1 MAEND
6 FSLKETCPKIGGGRS
21 IPGHHSTSWSECHF
35 STSDSSKLELY
46 LLTTHLS
53 RPTKK
58 RLLVSVSSK
67 SLRFRRGSPGP
78 DSPLAPQWYRLE
90 DINRNK
96 FGGEVMLSVWM
107 GTQAD
112 EVFPE
117 AWHSDSVK
125 VSRDNASL
133 ILSLEDKLGQKEE
146 CLGKC
151 EIKLSQV
158 ETRVLPGPVLPI
170 WYNLVGDSRGFA
182 GRLHLRVSLDGGYH
196 VLDESTQ
203 V

>member
-1 MAEND
+1 MSEDRGWKINSRSSFD
-6 FSLKETCPKIGGGRS
+6 LLERMLKIWFLHGNNTNPEVLEKGFLGNVVVRS
-21 IPGHHSTSWSECHF
+21 TASQTR
-35 STSDSSKLELY
+35 TM
-46 LLTTHLS
+46 
-53 RPTKK
+53 
-58 RLLVSVSSK
+58 
-67 SLRFRRGSPGP
+67 SPV
-78 DSPLAPQWYRLE
+78 WNE
-90 DINRNK
+90 DMM
-96 FGGEVMLSVWM
+96 FVMVEPFE
-107 GTQAD
+107 D
-112 EVFPE
+112 
-117 AWHSDSVK
+117 
-125 VSRDNASL
+125 
-133 ILSLEDKLGQKEE
+133 LEDKLGQKEE